1 MGAGAAFSGKPRSPH
16 ELLNEENRRK
26 ARTGRYDDGESSEL
40 YKRCANGD
48 IAGVREILEQPDRK
62 NINDLMQIEPNGDTA
77 LHAAVKNKHQGVVKL
92 LLEKRCPR
100 NILDRD
106 AKYAYE
112 YADTPLLRNS
122 FERNDSSSRF
132 YDSDMTG
139 KVNCYVHEETSS
151 ITALQSAATD
161 SNAND
166 TNVTENDLKTAD
178 TDSGFVRPFQNEKE
192 TYKYALDQQ
201 TTAMWLRFYSWLS
214 RTFPSFFQ
222 HDFLRADT
230 FDLDKNQDFKD
241 FLKKRCKSKE
251 ADNTLDAINEAKTK
265 SNIEPLIKMYTSED
279 ACYRTLNQQLSNSTH
294 EHESAPHLCDRFI
307 MEFYIRSEQLEKRI
321 FIGSTYRGAT
331 IGHDDIHVY
340 EQALNNKTRGVLA
353 FKTFTST
360 SEDIKIALSFIDEGP
375 PKDGK
380 MNVLFVIT
388 VNDKST
394 NIFGVSDVSD
404 YPKEKEVLVM
414 PDYISNLLPLAS
426 SSNSQT
432 MIATTNIVTTD
443 QLFPIIYK
451 SSLRQYSTNDKVFD
465 AIVCDLSGDIIIVA
479 FNEEAGRS
487 DNIMTLKKNI
497 TIQSGD
503 VRMVNQKFNSS
514 QSIYE
519 IRLIPSSII
528 NSYKSASFN
537 PVIKIKQHQ
546 IINIYNLFH
555 GSHVDVQGT
564 IVYDDE
570 TTANISQS
578 TGQSHT
584 RRPIKIKD
592 DTGSM
597 NVTIW
602 NEKVN
607 SKKTIFLS
615 TPFLSF

>member
-26 ARTGRYDDGESSEL
+26 ARTRRYDDGESSEL

-62 NINDLMQIEPNGDTA
+62 NINDLMQLEPNGDTA
-77 LHAAVKNKHQGVVKL
+77 LHAAVKNKHQEVVKL

-122 FERNDSSSRF
+122 FERNDTSSRF

-139 KVNCYVHEETSS
+139 KVNCYVHEEKSS
-151 ITALQSAATD
+151 TTDLQSAATD

-414 PDYISNLLPLAS
+414 PGTLFVITGMTPNVSYELQSK
-426 SSNSQT
+426 T
-432 MIATTNIVTTD
+432 VTFTE
-443 QLFPIIYK
+443 IH
-451 SSLRQYSTNDKVFD
+451 
-465 AIVCDLSGDIIIVA
+465 
-479 FNEEAGRS
+479 
-487 DNIMTLKKNI
+487 LKYHHIPMSFWKKFRH
-497 TIQSGD
+497 TI
-503 VRMVNQKFNSS
+503 
-514 QSIYE
+514 
-519 IRLIPSSII
+519 
-528 NSYKSASFN
+528 KSARSEA
-537 PVIKIKQHQ
+537 
-546 IINIYNLFH
+546 L
-555 GSHVDVQGT
+555 
-564 IVYDDE
+564 
-570 TTANISQS
+570 
-578 TGQSHT
+578 
-584 RRPIKIKD
+584 
-592 DTGSM
+592 
-597 NVTIW
+597 
-602 NEKVN
+602 
-607 SKKTIFLS
+607 
-615 TPFLSF
+615 